1 MMKRRFRARRFSASG
16 SLMSFRLKVRSLR
29 EVPEPPF
36 GAGAL
41 RLRGAK
47 NGGVVNGKFPDA
59 GLCAVGTQHRRRAV
73 SASRPA
79 ELCACGEQNE
89 KAELTK
95 GHMTRSQLRGEPRP
109 VDSLSGAFPKNGR
122 RSLLFGK
129 CGGARRRRKRRNRGS
144 ASGPYRPEP
153 RSLGNRGRIGYN
165 IPFSQDSH
173 ILHSF
178 IRIRQCR
185 IP

>member
-59 GLCAVGTQHRRRAV
+59 GLCAVGTQHRLRAV

-79 ELCACGEQNE
+79 ELCARGEQNE
-89 KAELTK
+89 KTELTK
-95 GHMTRSQLRGEPRP
+95 GHMTRPQLRGEPKP
-109 VDSLSGAFPKNGR
+109 VDSLSGGKKRSALLALRKMR
-122 RSLLFGK
+122 RSPTPEK
-129 CGGARRRRKRRNRGS
+129 DA
-144 ASGPYRPEP
+144 EP
-153 RSLGNRGRIGYN
+153 RIRVRPVPVRAPLTWQPGKNR
-165 IPFSQDSH
+165 
-173 ILHSF
+173 L
-178 IRIRQCR
+178 
-185 IP
+185 